1 MIPNEP
7 FGALDSRV
15 ADIERELT
23 EFSYIVSHDLAAPCR
38 HLSHF
43 SQLLLRDM
51 GGKLTESQRTYSG
64 QIQAAGEKC
73 QAMLEQLILFSRV
86 QTCPLNCGLH
96 DAAYLARTA
105 LLQISQEAHD
115 AKTDVSIGALGRVF
129 GDNNLLTLVLKELML
144 NAIRFRQPGQP
155 CRVRI
160 VAETAEDRWV
170 GRVTDEGIGLDPA
183 YHEKAFRM
191 FWRLNPDCNA
201 SGVGAGLAIVR
212 RIVRRH
218 GGEARFIPS
227 TAGACVEVELP
238 LARSAM

>member
-7 FGALDSRV
+7 SGALGSKA
-15 ADIERELT
+15 ADIERELS

-51 GGKLTESQRTYSG
+51 GGELTDSQRTYSS
-64 QIQAAGEKC
+64 QIQAAGAKC
-73 QAMLEQLILFSRV
+73 QAMLEQLILFSRA
-86 QTCPLNCGLH
+86 QACPLNYGLH

-105 LLQISQEAHD
+105 LLQISQEVREAE
-115 AKTDVSIGALGRVF
+115 ADVSIGAPGRVF
-129 GDNNLLTLVLKELML
+129 GDDNLLTMVLKELML
-144 NAIRFRQPGQP
+144 NAIKFRQPGQP

-160 VAETAEDRWV
+160 SMETDEDRWV
-170 GRVTDEGIGLDPA
+170 GRVMDEGIGLDPG

-191 FWRLNPDCNA
+191 FWRLNPDCTA

-218 GGEARFIPS
+218 GGEARFLPS
-227 TAGACVEVELP
+227 AAGACIEVELP
-238 LARSAM
+238 LAGSAV

>member
-7 FGALDSRV
+7 SSAPDGRV
-15 ADIERELT
+15 AEIERELT

-51 GGKLTESQRTYSG
+51 GGKLTDSQRTYSC

-115 AKTDVSIGALGRVF
+115 GKTDVSIGALGRVF
-129 GDNNLLTLVLKELML
+129 GDDKLLTKMFKEIVL
-144 NAIRFRQPGQP
+144 NAIRFRQPDRP
-155 CRVRI
+155 CRLRVL
-160 VAETAEDRWV
+160 AETADGRWV
-170 GRVTDEGIGLDPA
+170 GRFIDEGIGLEPA

-191 FWRLNPDCNA
+191 FWRLNPNDA
-201 SGVGAGLAIVR
+201 AGSVGAGLAVVR

-218 GGEARFIPS
+218 GGEARFVPC
-227 TAGACVEVELP
+227 TAGTCVEVELP
-238 LARSAM
+238 LGRSAM

>member
-1 MIPNEP
+1 MIPNDLLHAP
-7 FGALDSRV
+7 DSR
-15 ADIERELT
+15 ADVIERELT

-51 GGKLTESQRTYSG
+51 GGNLTDSQRSYGS

-86 QTCPLNCGLH
+86 QTCQLNCVSH
-96 DAAYLARTA
+96 DAAYLARSA
-105 LLQISQEAHD
+105 LLQISREVHEAE
-115 AKTDVSIGALGRVF
+115 ADVSIGMLGSVF
-129 GDNNLLTLVLKELML
+129 GDDNLLTKVFKELIL
-144 NAIRFRQPGQP
+144 NAIRFRQPDRP
-155 CRVRI
+155 CRVR
-160 VAETAEDRWV
+160 VLAETADGRWV
-170 GRVTDEGIGLDPA
+170 GRFIDEGIGLDPA

-191 FWRLNPDCNA
+191 FWRLNPEDA
-201 SGVGAGLAIVR
+201 AGGVGAGLPIVR

-218 GGEARFIPS
+218 GGETRFVPCA
-227 TAGACVEVELP
+227 AGACVEVELP